1 MSVKQSRPHI
11 SLIVAALL
19 PDLGIGANGTMPWR
33 LRQEMRYFKDVTT
46 TSSSGTINAVVM
58 GRKTW
63 ELIPKKFRPLPGR
76 LNIVLSRSFE
86 NSENNGVLQYNSI
99 SALMDALQ
107 KLNYAW
113 GGKQIERIFVMGGA
127 QIYEKF
133 LQQSI
138 VDSVLLTEITNLAA
152 EPIPM
157 DTFLEWDQ
165 KTWTKAT
172 QEELVAFAQVPVGVD
187 PIVEGNLQYTYTM
200 WVPRV
205 V

>member
-1 MSVKQSRPHI
+1 MSVKQGRPHI

-19 PDLGIGANGTMPWR
+19 PDLGIGANGAMPWR
-33 LRQEMRYFKDVTT
+33 LKQEMRYFKDITT

-86 NSENNGVLQYNSI
+86 NDENNGVLQYNSI
-99 SALMDALQ
+99 SALMGALQ
-107 KLNYAW
+107 ELNYAW
-113 GGKQIERIFVMGGA
+113 GEKKIERIFVMGGA

-133 LQQSI
+133 LQESMA
-138 VDSVLLTEITNLAA
+138 DSVLLTEITNLGA

-157 DTFLEWDQ
+157 DTFLSWDQ

-172 QEELVAFAQVPVGVD
+172 NEELETFARIPVATN
-187 PIVEGNLQYTYTM
+187 PIVEGTLEYTYTM
-200 WVPRV
+200 WIPQGV
-205 V
+205 